1 MSDASL
7 PEGLHMRPATLA
19 DVEQAVCVMNS
30 SEIEYCGEPE
40 TTENLLRR
48 TWSQA
53 ARKPEEN
60 ARVIVTPE
68 DEIVASVD
76 TRNKR
81 HIKIDVELDVLPAY
95 RGQVELPL
103 MRWVEER
110 AQAHIALAPEDAQV
124 LLGSW
129 AYQHDTQRQQ
139 LWKDLGFEL
148 VRYFWTMKR
157 ELTQAPEQPQ
167 LAPGIRLR
175 TFKELQKEAPQGEE
189 RLARALFAAH
199 EEAFSDHWG
208 YIPNIYEEWRQYH
221 LGKEAD
227 LSLFFLAMDGE
238 EIVAYARCADE
249 GQQGGWVYTLGVRRA
264 WRRQGQALAL
274 LHHAFGEFYQRGTR
288 TIRLGVDAQSLTGA
302 TRLYECAGMQVERRS
317 AKFEKVLR
325 PGRNMRTLSLNQ
337 A

>member
-19 DVEQAVCVMNS
+19 DIEQVVRLANS
-30 SEIEYCGEPE
+30 NEIEYLGEPD
-40 TTENLLRR
+40 TSVDFLRHV
-48 TWSQA
+48 WSLSSH
-53 ARKPEEN
+53 KPEES
-60 ARVIVTPE
+60 ARVIVTE
-68 DEIVASVD
+68 NDEIIASVD
-76 TRNKR
+76 TRHKR
-81 HIKIDVELDVLPAY
+81 HMKIDLELDVYPAY

-110 AQAHIALAPEDAQV
+110 AQEHIALAPEDAQV
-124 LLGSW
+124 LLGTW
-129 AYQHDTQRQQ
+129 AHQQDTQRQQ

-148 VRYFWTMKR
+148 VRYFWNMKR
-157 ELTQAPEQPQ
+157 ELTQAPEQPVW
-167 LAPGIRLR
+167 APGIRLY
-175 TFKELQKEAPQGEE
+175 TFKELQDAAPQGEE

-208 YIPNIYEEWRQYH
+208 YIPNIYEEWHEYH

-249 GQQGGWVYTLGVRRA
+249 KAQGGWVHTLGVRRA
-264 WRRQGQALAL
+264 WRRKGLGLAL
-274 LHHAFGEFYQRGTR
+274 LYHAFGEFYRRGTR

-302 TRLYECAGMQVERRS
+302 TQLYERAGMHVERRF
-317 AKFEKVLR
+317 ANFEKLLR
-325 PGRNMRTLSLNQ
+325 PGRDMRTLSLNQ